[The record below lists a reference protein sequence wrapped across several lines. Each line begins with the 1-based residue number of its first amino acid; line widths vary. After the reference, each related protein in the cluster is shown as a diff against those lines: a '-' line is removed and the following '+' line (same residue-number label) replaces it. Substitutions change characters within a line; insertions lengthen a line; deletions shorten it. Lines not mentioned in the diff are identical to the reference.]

1 MPPQFSDSAFWEKL
15 TRYARA
21 SGRVLVEYALILYH
35 VLKDSDTPTWATAA
49 IVSALAY
56 FISPLDLIP
65 DFIPVVG
72 FTDDFAALV
81 TALSAVAMHIKPT
94 HRQLARETADKWF
107 GPREDEI
114 GE

>member
-15 TRYARA
+15 RRYAKTAGRA
-21 SGRVLVEYALILYH
+21 LVEYALILYH
-35 VLKDSDTPTWATAA
+35 VLKDPDTPTWATAA

-56 FISPLDLIP
+56 FISPIDLIP

-81 TALSAVAMHIKPT
+81 TALSAVAMHIKPA

-107 GPREDEI
+107 GPQETEP
-114 GE
+114 EE